1 MNTQVNIVVPSSGGV
16 DPSTGFNFF
25 VDVPNSPLADFSA

>member
-1 MNTQVNIVVPSSGGV
+1 MNTQVNIVVPASGGV
-16 DPSTGFNFF
+16 DSSTGFNFF